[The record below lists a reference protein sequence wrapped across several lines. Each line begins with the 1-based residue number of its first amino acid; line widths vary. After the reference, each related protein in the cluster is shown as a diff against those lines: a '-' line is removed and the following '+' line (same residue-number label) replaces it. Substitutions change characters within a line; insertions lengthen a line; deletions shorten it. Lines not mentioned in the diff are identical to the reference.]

1 MGTFTMI
8 DDDDCVVEENMEPEH
23 IVDLD
28 LAREAGPDRIV
39 SCAEMREILS
49 TQTAKAK
56 NFRTGIAGLDFLVDG
71 IDAGELIAI
80 GGPPKHGK
88 TLLAQTITA
97 NLAEANVPVLWF
109 SFELPPRQFFDRMPE
124 DIPFYVPLKLKKY
137 DIEWTVKKIVE
148 GKLKYDTRVVFID
161 NFHHLFDMAMVRNV
175 SLDVGVIVRRLKSLA
190 IDENLIIFI
199 LCHSRKP
206 ETKDGKKREVVMW
219 DIRDSSFIPQESD
232 STWMVQRMITKKGIE
247 ISKVKVCCH
256 RRTGVLEKSLR
267 LVQVGKL
274 FDEYHDESDSI
285 TSAANR
291 SGMGSDAKK
300 SNVANNDGD
309 DLFHD

>member
-1 MGTFTMI
+1 
-8 DDDDCVVEENMEPEH
+8 
-23 IVDLD
+23 
-28 LAREAGPDRIV
+28 
-39 SCAEMREILS
+39 
-49 TQTAKAK
+49 
-56 NFRTGIAGLDFLVDG
+56 
-71 IDAGELIAI
+71 
-80 GGPPKHGK
+80 
-88 TLLAQTITA
+88 
-97 NLAEANVPVLWF
+97 
-109 SFELPPRQFFDRMPE
+109 
-124 DIPFYVPLKLKKY
+124 
-137 DIEWTVKKIVE
+137 
-148 GKLKYDTRVVFID
+148 
-161 NFHHLFDMAMVRNV
+161 
-175 SLDVGVIVRRLKSLA
+175 
-190 IDENLIIFI
+190 
-199 LCHSRKP
+199 
-206 ETKDGKKREVVMW
+206 MW